1 MITSRRPVGAIRKAL
16 GRERDPIQFWLF
28 YFKPY
33 IYLFFVY
40 FFAHTYKSDHLFAIF
55 IMINRDDTFKD
66 CCIYDGKKCENKIT
80 VFIWESKGKI
90 QKFLFCFAAFR
101 NMNIIDCD
109 NHMLVFD
116 PGQWLRV
123 SFLNEMLL
131 AFLYFPHCL

>member
-66 CCIYDGKKCENKIT
+66 CCIYDGKKNTKIKLQSLFENP
-80 VFIWESKGKI
+80 KGKY
-90 QKFLFCFAAFR
+90 R
-101 NMNIIDCD
+101 N
-109 NHMLVFD
+109 F
-116 PGQWLRV
+116 
-123 SFLNEMLL
+123 
-131 AFLYFPHCL
+131 YFVLQPSEI